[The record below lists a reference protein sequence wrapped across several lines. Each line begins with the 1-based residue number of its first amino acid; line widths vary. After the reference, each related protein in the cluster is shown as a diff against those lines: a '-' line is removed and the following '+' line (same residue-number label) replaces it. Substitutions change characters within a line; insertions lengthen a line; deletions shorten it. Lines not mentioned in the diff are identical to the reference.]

1 MQMSLE
7 KIQLPDFLIA
17 EFFTDTLVITDEPK
31 QIIASPK
38 ALEPTEIVPI
48 EKEVKEPAKPTYLG
62 GNKKH
67 ISIVV
72 KDIETVYLK
81 DEWLQLLTSILG
93 ACKLNIDDVAII
105 NQAKTPLHYPDLA
118 NITAP
123 NFLMLF
129 DIESKEIALPFSV
142 PNYQVQ
148 EFNNCKFLL
157 CPSLSLMIGS
167 TEAVKAEKTKLWM
180 SLKKMFNI

>member
-1 MQMSLE
+1 MSLD

-17 EFFTDTLVITDEPK
+17 DFFPNSLVITDESKRIRTP
-31 QIIASPK
+31 QGMAEPIA
-38 ALEPTEIVPI
+38 TVPV
-48 EKEVKEPAKPTYLG
+48 EKESTEPAKPIYLG
-62 GNKKH
+62 GNKKN

-72 KDIETVYLK
+72 KDTDAVYLR

-105 NQAKTPLHYPDLA
+105 NHSRTPVHYPDLSDA
-118 NITAP
+118 TAP
-123 NFLMLF
+123 RFLLLF
-129 DIESKEIALPFSV
+129 DVESKDIALPFSI
-142 PNYQVQ
+142 PHYQVQ
-148 EFNNCKFLL
+148 GFNNCTFLL

-167 TEAVKAEKTKLWM
+167 TETVKAEKTRLWM